1 MNISSKKYIYTV
13 DVIFSN
19 RVSEMAGVWEDP
31 AFATAI
37 GAAGV
42 DIAALHE
49 NVDTDDLSKTLEQT
63 MLGTQTGKC
72 FKTKIFCCH

>member
-1 MNISSKKYIYTV
+1 MNISSEKYIYTA

-19 RVSEMAGVWEDP
+19 CVSEMAGVQEDP
-31 AFATAI
+31 AFAAAI
-37 GAAGV
+37 GAGGI
-42 DIAALHE
+42 DIATLHE
-49 NVDTDDLSKTLEQT
+49 NVDMNDLSKALEQT

>member
-1 MNISSKKYIYTV
+1 MNISSEKYIYTA

-19 RVSEMAGVWEDP
+19 RVSEMAGVQEDP
-31 AFATAI
+31 AIATAI
-37 GAAGV
+37 GAGGV
-42 DIAALHE
+42 DIAPLHE
-49 NVDTDDLSKTLEQT
+49 NVDMDDLSKALVQT